1 MNEASSSEVEKVLL
15 FVSDA
20 RDRAGKARTRLQAE
34 GADQHLIDA
43 MERTEASLVETHRD
57 LMQGTY
63 FAVPRR
69 EKQLA
74 L

>member
-1 MNEASSSEVEKVLL
+1 MNELSSSEVEKVLL

-20 RDRAGKARTRLQAE
+20 RNRARKARAQLVAE
-34 GADQHLIDA
+34 GAEEHVVEA
-43 MERTEASLVETHRD
+43 MERAESSLGEAHRD

-63 FAVPRR
+63 FAVP
-69 EKQLA
+69 EHDKQLA

>member
-20 RDRAGKARTRLQAE
+20 RDRAGKARARLQAE
-34 GADQHLIDA
+34 GADQHLIEA
-43 MERTEASLVETHRD
+43 LEHAEASLAGAHRD
-57 LMQGTY
+57 LMQSTY
-63 FAVPRR
+63 FAIPGR

>member
-1 MNEASSSEVEKVLL
+1 MNESSSSEVEKVLL

-20 RDRAGKARTRLQAE
+20 RDRARKARAQLVAE
-34 GADQHLIDA
+34 GAAEHVVEA
-43 MERTEASLVETHRD
+43 MERAESSLAEAHRD

-63 FAVPRR
+63 FAVP
-69 EKQLA
+69 EHDKQLA

>member
-1 MNEASSSEVEKVLL
+1 MNELSSSEVEKVLL

-20 RDRAGKARTRLQAE
+20 RDRARKARAQLEAESAE
-34 GADQHLIDA
+34 GHIVEA
-43 MERTEASLVETHRD
+43 MKRTESALAEVHRD

-63 FAVPRR
+63 FAVP
-69 EKQLA
+69 EHDKQLA

>member
-20 RDRAGKARTRLQAE
+20 RDRAGRARAKLQAE
-34 GADQHLIDA
+34 SADKHLIDA
-43 MERTEASLVETHRD
+43 MERAEIALADAHRD

-63 FAVPRR
+63 FAVPERD
-69 EKQLA
+69 KQLA

>member
-20 RDRAGKARTRLQAE
+20 RDRAGRARAKLETE
-34 GADQHLIDA
+34 SADQHLIDA
-43 MERTEASLVETHRD
+43 MERAEAALADAHRD

-63 FAVPRR
+63 FAVPGRD
-69 EKQLA
+69 KQLA

>member
-20 RDRAGKARTRLQAE
+20 RERAGRARTRLQSE

-43 MERTEASLVETHRD
+43 LERTEASLAEAHRE

-63 FAVPRR
+63 FAVPSRD
-69 EKQLA
+69 KQLA